1 MKEEADSEYP
11 EYRGT
16 RETPRENGFGGGECR
31 GALAAAEVER
41 AAEEGDAAHE
51 DEEDEVIE

>member
-1 MKEEADSEYP
+1 MPTTQVGSDPSAAVNAGSPVGVGEED
-11 EYRGT
+11 
-16 RETPRENGFGGGECR
+16 
-31 GALAAAEVER
+31 R